1 METFIMTHLSPLFIS
16 GHRPNI
22 LTDIKHTLRRVQQSH
37 KNKTNPL
44 KKLTKSEPKP
54 HSHSH
59 QPTFHTPTMHSHFL
73 SHFFLFFFLVPLL
86 CLLLLSFPHTV
97 HCQCSKRPPVIFN
110 FGDSNSDTG
119 GLAAGLGFP
128 INSPNGRIFFHR
140 STGRFSDGR
149 LLIDLLCKWDPPP

>member
-1 METFIMTHLSPLFIS
+1 METSIMAHLSPLFIS

-59 QPTFHTPTMHSHFL
+59 SH
-73 SHFFLFFFLVPLL
+73 
-86 CLLLLSFPHTV
+86 
-97 HCQCSKRPPVIFN
+97 
-110 FGDSNSDTG
+110 
-119 GLAAGLGFP
+119 
-128 INSPNGRIFFHR
+128 
-140 STGRFSDGR
+140 
-149 LLIDLLCKWDPPP
+149 

>member
-1 METFIMTHLSPLFIS
+1 
-16 GHRPNI
+16 
-22 LTDIKHTLRRVQQSH
+22 
-37 KNKTNPL
+37 
-44 KKLTKSEPKP
+44 
-54 HSHSH
+54 
-59 QPTFHTPTMHSHFL
+59 MHSHFL

>member
-1 METFIMTHLSPLFIS
+1 
-16 GHRPNI
+16 
-22 LTDIKHTLRRVQQSH
+22 
-37 KNKTNPL
+37 
-44 KKLTKSEPKP
+44 
-54 HSHSH
+54 
-59 QPTFHTPTMHSHFL
+59 MHSHFL
-73 SHFFLFFFLVPLL
+73 SHFIRFFFLVPLL

-149 LLIDLLCKWDPPP
+149 LLIDLLCKWDPSPWPQLLLFLFSSSISRIFLHVALYQPYWCWMLMCFILFYFFLYKLYR